1 MTNPSIPSLMPD
13 FQTLFESIPGFYLV
27 LMPNFTIV
35 AVSDAYLR
43 ATMTKREEILG
54 RRMFDVFPDNPD
66 DPSATGVR
74 NLKASLESVL
84 QNRVADTMAVQ
95 KYDIRRPESE
105 GGGFEEKYW
114 SLINSP
120 IFGENEEIAYI
131 IHRAEDVTEFVR
143 LKQLEIEQHKLTEEL
158 QARTQQMEAEIF
170 LRAQELQDVNKQLR
184 AANEELAKAR
194 DQALA
199 KARDQALMAQEEVT
213 SILESVTEAFVGL
226 DREWRITYVNQQTA
240 RLNGKQPEDFI
251 GKTHWEVWPWS
262 VGTRVEREYRR
273 AVSEQV
279 AVHFEEL
286 YEPLNMWLE
295 IAAYPTKDGLGIYFR
310 DISDRKAGE
319 KQREHLLFQEQQHT
333 TRLQKLAEATLAINS
348 ALSIEEV
355 LQVITEQARSVIDAH
370 QSVTSLTV
378 DQNWT
383 QAINSVSLSDKY
395 AAWRDYDEKTD
406 GSGIYA
412 CVCHMNRPMRMTQA
426 QLEAHP
432 RWRGFGDAADKHPP
446 MRGWLAAPLTGRD
459 GRNIG
464 LLQLSDKYE
473 GEFTEEDEAIVVQLA
488 QMASVA
494 IENARLY
501 EAQQNAR
508 TQAEAANRVKDE
520 FLAVLSHELRSPLNA
535 ILGWAQMLRS
545 RSFDQKTTF
554 RALDT
559 IERNAKLQT
568 QLIDDLLDIS
578 RIIQGKLSLNVSQ
591 VDLVSP
597 IEAAIETMRLAAEAK
612 SINVKFLILDSEFQV
627 NKNPKSQIPNP
638 KFLVAGDRNRLQQ
651 VIWNLL
657 SNAIKFTSSGG
668 IVEIKLEAIGSNAQ
682 IKVKDTGVGI
692 SADFL
697 PHVFDYFRQADS
709 KITRSFGGLGLGL
722 AIVRQLIELHGGTV
736 SAESLGV
743 GLGATFIVQLPL
755 IKDESISKDEFN
767 SSPIP
772 DSSSLPLEGV
782 RILVVDDE
790 ADTREFLTFA
800 LEEYGAETMV
810 AASAAE
816 ALKALEL
823 YHPDVLLSDIGMPE
837 EDGYSLIRKVRSL
850 SLERG
855 GSIKA
860 VALTAYAREEDQE
873 RAISAGFQMHVAKP
887 VEPAELVAAVSSL
900 AFGS

>member
-1 MTNPSIPSLMPD
+1 MPD
-13 FQTLFESIPGFYLV
+13 FRTLFESAPGLYLV
-27 LMPNFTIV
+27 LMPDFTIV

-54 RRMFDVFPDNPD
+54 RRIFDVFPNNPD
-66 DPSATGVR
+66 DPSATGVQ

-114 SLINSP
+114 SPMNSP

-143 LKQLEIEQHKLTEEL
+143 LKQLGIEQHKLTEEL
-158 QARTQQMEAEIF
+158 QAQTQQMEAEIF
-170 LRAQELQDVNKQLR
+170 LRAQELQDVNRQLR
-184 AANEELAKAR
+184 AANEE
-194 DQALA
+194 LA

-240 RLNGKQPEDFI
+240 RLNGKQPEEFI

-262 VGTRVEREYRR
+262 VGTHVEREYRR
-273 AVSEQV
+273 AVREQV
-279 AVHFEEL
+279 AVHLEQL

-295 IAAYPTKDGLGIYFR
+295 IDAYPTKDGLGIYFR
-310 DISDRKAGE
+310 DISDRKAAE
-319 KQREHLLFQEQQHT
+319 KQREHLLFQAQQHT

-355 LQVITEQARSVIDAH
+355 LQVITDQARSLIDAH
-370 QSVTSLTV
+370 QSVTSLTI
-378 DQNWT
+378 DQNWS

-395 AAWRDYDEKTD
+395 AAWRDYDDKTD

-501 EAQQNAR
+501 EAEQNAR
-508 TQAEAANRVKDE
+508 TQAEAANRIKDE

-612 SINVKFLILDSEFQV
+612 SINVKFLILDSELQV
-627 NKNPKSQIPNP
+627 NKNPKSKIQNP

-682 IKVKDTGVGI
+682 IQVKDTGVGI
-692 SADFL
+692 GADFL

-709 KITRSFGGLGLGL
+709 TITRSFGGLGLGL
-722 AIVRQLIELHGGTV
+722 AIVRHLVELHGGTV
-736 SAESLGV
+736 SAESLGI
-743 GLGATFIVQLPL
+743 GLGSTFVVQLPL
-755 IKDESISKDEFN
+755 IKDEGISKDEFD
-767 SSPIP
+767 SSLIP
-772 DSSSLPLEGV
+772 DFSSLPLEGV

-800 LEEYGAETMV
+800 LEEYGAETIV

-860 VALTAYAREEDQE
+860 VALTAYAREEDQQ
-873 RAISAGFQMHVAKP
+873 RAISAGFQMHVTKP

>member
-1 MTNPSIPSLMPD
+1 MPD
-13 FQTLFESIPGFYLV
+13 FRTLFESVPGLYLV
-27 LMPNFTIV
+27 LMPDFTIV

-84 QNRVADTMAVQ
+84 HNRVADTMAVQ

-114 SLINSP
+114 SPINSP

-143 LKQLEIEQHKLTEEL
+143 LKQLGIEQHKLTEEL

-170 LRAQELQDVNKQLR
+170 LRAQELQDVNRQLR

-226 DREWRITYVNQQTA
+226 DREWRITYVNRQTA
-240 RLNGKQPEDFI
+240 RLNGKQPEEFI
-251 GKTHWEVWPWS
+251 GQTHWEVWPWS
-262 VGTRVEREYRR
+262 VGTRIEREYRR

-295 IAAYPTKDGLGIYFR
+295 IDAYPTKDGLGIYFR
-310 DISDRKAGE
+310 DISDRKAAE
-319 KQREHLLFQEQQHT
+319 KQREQLLIQAQQHT
-333 TRLQKLAEATLAINS
+333 THLQKLAEATLAINS

-355 LQVITEQARSVIDAH
+355 LQVITDQARSLIDAH
-370 QSVTSLTV
+370 QSVTSLTI
-378 DQNWT
+378 DQNWS

-501 EAQQNAR
+501 EAEQNAR
-508 TQAEAANRVKDE
+508 TQAEAANRIKDE

-545 RSFDQKTTF
+545 RSFDQKTRF

-612 SINVKFLILDSEFQV
+612 SINVKFLILDSELQV
-627 NKNPKSQIPNP
+627 NKNPKSKIQNP
-638 KFLVAGDRNRLQQ
+638 KFLVAGEQNRLQQ

-682 IKVKDTGVGI
+682 IQVKDTGIGI
-692 SADFL
+692 DADFL

-743 GLGATFIVQLPL
+743 GLGATFIVQLPF
-755 IKDESISKDEFN
+755 IKDESISKDELN
-767 SSPIP
+767 SSLIP
-772 DSSSLPLEGV
+772 DFSSLPLQGV

-800 LEEYGAETMV
+800 LEEYGAETIV

-823 YHPDVLLSDIGMPE
+823 YNPDVLLSDIGMPE

-860 VALTAYAREEDQE
+860 VALTAYAREEDQQ

>member
-1 MTNPSIPSLMPD
+1 MPD
-13 FQTLFESIPGFYLV
+13 FRTLFESAPGLYLV
-27 LMPNFTIV
+27 LMPDFTIV

-54 RRMFDVFPDNPD
+54 RRIFDVFPDNPD
-66 DPSATGVR
+66 DRSATGVQ

-84 QNRVADTMAVQ
+84 QNRMADTMAVQ

-143 LKQLEIEQHKLTEEL
+143 LKQLGIEQHKLTEEL

-170 LRAQELQDVNKQLR
+170 LRAQELQDVNRQLR
-184 AANEELAKAR
+184 AANEE
-194 DQALA
+194 LA

-240 RLNGKQPEDFI
+240 RLNGKQPEEFI

-279 AVHFEEL
+279 AVHFEQF

-295 IAAYPTKDGLGIYFR
+295 IDAYPTKDGLGIYFR
-310 DISDRKAGE
+310 DISDRKAAE
-319 KQREHLLFQEQQHT
+319 KQRERLLIQAQQHT

-355 LQVITEQARSVIDAH
+355 LQVITDQARSLIDAH
-370 QSVTSLTV
+370 QSVTSLTI
-378 DQNWT
+378 DQNWS

-395 AAWRDYDEKTD
+395 AAWRDYDDKTD

-508 TQAEAANRVKDE
+508 TQAEAANRIKDE

-612 SINVKFLILDSEFQV
+612 SINVKFLILDSELQV

-709 KITRSFGGLGLGL
+709 TITRSFGGLGLGL
-722 AIVRQLIELHGGTV
+722 AIVRNLVELHGGTV
-736 SAESLGV
+736 SAESLGI
-743 GLGATFIVQLPL
+743 GLGSTFILQLPL
-755 IKDESISKDEFN
+755 IKDEGISKDKLN
-767 SSPIP
+767 SSLIL
-772 DSSSLPLEGV
+772 DFSSLPLEGV

-800 LEEYGAETMV
+800 LEEYGAETIV

-823 YHPDVLLSDIGMPE
+823 YNPDVLLSDIGMPE

-860 VALTAYAREEDQE
+860 VALTAYAREEDQQ
-873 RAISAGFQMHVAKP
+873 RAISAGFQMHVTKP

>member
-1 MTNPSIPSLMPD
+1 MPD
-13 FQTLFESIPGFYLV
+13 FRTLFESVPGLYLV
-27 LMPNFTIV
+27 LMPDFTIV

-114 SLINSP
+114 SPINSP

-131 IHRAEDVTEFVR
+131 IYRAEDVTEFVR
-143 LKQLEIEQHKLTEEL
+143 LKQLGIEQHKLTEEL

-240 RLNGKQPEDFI
+240 RLNGKQPEEFI

-262 VGTRVEREYRR
+262 VGTCVEREYHR

-279 AVHFEEL
+279 AVHFEQF

-310 DISDRKAGE
+310 DISDRKAAE
-319 KQREHLLFQEQQHT
+319 KQRERLLIQAQQHT

-355 LQVITEQARSVIDAH
+355 LQVITDQARSVIDAH
-370 QSVTSLTV
+370 QSVTSLTI
-378 DQNWT
+378 DQNWS

-395 AAWRDYDEKTD
+395 AAWRDYDETTD

-473 GEFTEEDEAIVVQLA
+473 GDFTDEDEAIVVQLA

-545 RSFDQKTTF
+545 RSFDQKTTY

-612 SINVKFLILDSEFQV
+612 SINVKFLILDSQLQV
-627 NKNPKSQIPNP
+627 NKNPKSHPNR
-638 KFLVAGDRNRLQQ
+638 KFLIAGEHNRLQQ

-682 IKVKDTGVGI
+682 IQVKDTGVGI

-709 KITRSFGGLGLGL
+709 TITRSFGGLGLGL
-722 AIVRQLIELHGGTV
+722 AIVRHLVELHGGTV

-767 SSPIP
+767 SSLIS
-772 DSSSLPLEGV
+772 DFSSLPLQGV

-823 YHPDVLLSDIGMPE
+823 YNPDVLLSDIGMPE

-860 VALTAYAREEDQE
+860 VALTAYAREEDQQ

>member
-13 FQTLFESIPGFYLV
+13 FRTLFESVPGLYLV
-27 LMPNFTIV
+27 LMPDFTIV

-105 GGGFEEKYW
+105 GGGFEERYW
-114 SLINSP
+114 SPINSP

-131 IHRAEDVTEFVR
+131 IHRAEDVTEFFR
-143 LKQLEIEQHKLTEEL
+143 LKQLGIEQHKLTEKL

-170 LRAQELQDVNKQLR
+170 LRAQELQDVNRQLR

-194 DQALA
+194 DEALA

-213 SILESVTEAFVGL
+213 SILESVTEAFVSL
-226 DREWRITYVNQQTA
+226 DREWRITYVNRQTA
-240 RLNGKQPEDFI
+240 RLNGKQPEEFI

-262 VGTRVEREYRR
+262 VGTRIEREYRR

-295 IAAYPTKDGLGIYFR
+295 IDAYPTKDGLGIYFR
-310 DISDRKAGE
+310 DISDRKAAE
-319 KQREHLLFQEQQHT
+319 KQREHLLLQEQQHT

-370 QSVTSLTV
+370 QSVTSLTI
-378 DQNWT
+378 DQNWS

-501 EAQQNAR
+501 EAEQNAR

-682 IKVKDTGVGI
+682 IQVKDTGVGI

-709 KITRSFGGLGLGL
+709 TITRSFGGLGLGL
-722 AIVRQLIELHGGTV
+722 AIVRNLVELHGGTV
-736 SAESLGV
+736 SAESLGI
-743 GLGATFIVQLPL
+743 GLGSTFILQLPL
-755 IKDESISKDEFN
+755 IKDEGISKDELN
-767 SSPIP
+767 SSLIL
-772 DSSSLPLEGV
+772 DFSSLPLEGV

-800 LEEYGAETMV
+800 LEEYGAETIV

-860 VALTAYAREEDQE
+860 VALTAYAREEDQQ

>member
-1 MTNPSIPSLMPD
+1 
-13 FQTLFESIPGFYLV
+13 
-27 LMPNFTIV
+27 
-35 AVSDAYLR
+35 
-43 ATMTKREEILG
+43 MTKREEILG
-54 RRMFDVFPDNPD
+54 RTIFDVFPDNPD

-84 QNRVADTMAVQ
+84 QNRVADTMGVQ

-105 GGGFEEKYW
+105 GGGFEQKYW
-114 SLINSP
+114 TPINSP
-120 IFGENEEIAYI
+120 IFGENEEIACI

-143 LKQLEIEQHKLTEEL
+143 LKQLGIEQHKLTEEL

-170 LRAQELQDVNKQLR
+170 LRAQELQDVNRQLR

-194 DQALA
+194 DEAHT
-199 KARDQALMAQEEVT
+199 AQEQIA
-213 SILESVTEAFVGL
+213 SILESVTEAFIGL
-226 DREWRITYVNQQTA
+226 DSEWRITYVNQQTTK
-240 RLNGKQPEDFI
+240 LNGKQPEDFI
-251 GKTHWEVWPWS
+251 GKIYWEVWPWS
-262 VGTRVEREYRR
+262 VGTRFEREYRR

-286 YEPLNMWLE
+286 YEPLNIWLE

-310 DISDRKAGE
+310 NISDRKAGE
-319 KQREHLLFQEQQHT
+319 KQREHLLLQEQQHT

-355 LQVITEQARSVIDAH
+355 LQVITQQARSVIDAH

-446 MRGWLAAPLTGRD
+446 MRGWLAVPLTARD
-459 GRNIG
+459 GRNMG

-501 EAQQNAR
+501 EAEQNAR

-612 SINVKFLILDSEFQV
+612 SINVKFSILDSQLQV
-627 NKNPKSQIPNP
+627 NKNPKSRPNP
-638 KFLVAGDRNRLQQ
+638 KFLIAGDRNRLQQ

-668 IVEIKLEAIGSNAQ
+668 IVEIELEAIGSNAQ
-682 IKVKDTGVGI
+682 IQVKDTGVGI
-692 SADFL
+692 DADFL

-772 DSSSLPLEGV
+772 DSSSLPLQGM

-823 YHPDVLLSDIGMPE
+823 YNPDVLLSDIGMPE

-900 AFGS
+900 TVGS

>member
-1 MTNPSIPSLMPD
+1 MKNPSIPLRMPD
-13 FQTLFESIPGFYLV
+13 FRTLFESVPGLYLV
-27 LMPNFTIV
+27 LMPDFTIV

-54 RRMFDVFPDNPD
+54 RGIFDVFPDNPD

-84 QNRVADTMAVQ
+84 QNRVADTMGVQ

-114 SLINSP
+114 SPINSP

-143 LKQLEIEQHKLTEEL
+143 LKQLGIEQHKLTEEL

-170 LRAQELQDVNKQLR
+170 LRAQELQDVNRQLR

-194 DQALA
+194 DEAHT
-199 KARDQALMAQEEVT
+199 AQEQIA
-213 SILESVTEAFVGL
+213 SILESVTEAFIGL

-240 RLNGKQPEDFI
+240 KLNGKQPEDFI
-251 GKTHWEVWPWS
+251 GKIYWEVWPWS
-262 VGTRVEREYRR
+262 VGTRLEREYRR
-273 AVSEQV
+273 AVSEQM

-286 YEPLNMWLE
+286 YEPLNIWLE
-295 IAAYPTKDGLGIYFR
+295 ISAYPTKDGLGIYFR
-310 DISDRKAGE
+310 DISDRKAAE

-355 LQVITEQARSVIDAH
+355 LQVITEQARSLIDAH
-370 QSVTSLTV
+370 QSVTSVTI
-378 DQNWT
+378 DQNWS

-426 QLEAHP
+426 QLEAHS

-501 EAQQNAR
+501 EAEQNAR

-612 SINVKFLILDSEFQV
+612 SINVKFSILDSELQV

-668 IVEIKLEAIGSNAQ
+668 IVEIKLEAIGSNTQ
-682 IKVKDTGVGI
+682 IQVKDTGVGI
-692 SADFL
+692 DADFL

-722 AIVRQLIELHGGTV
+722 AIVRNLVELHGGTV

-767 SSPIP
+767 SSLIP
-772 DSSSLPLEGV
+772 DFSSLPLEGV

-800 LEEYGAETMV
+800 LEEYGAETIV

-823 YHPDVLLSDIGMPE
+823 YNPDVLLSDIGMPE

-900 AFGS
+900 TVGS

>member
-1 MTNPSIPSLMPD
+1 MPD
-13 FQTLFESIPGFYLV
+13 FRTLFESVPGLYLV
-27 LMPNFTIV
+27 LMPDFTIV

-54 RRMFDVFPDNPD
+54 RRIFDVFPDNPD

-84 QNRVADTMAVQ
+84 QNRMADTMGVQ

-114 SLINSP
+114 SPINSP

-143 LKQLEIEQHKLTEEL
+143 LKQLGIEQDKLTEEL

-170 LRAQELQDVNKQLR
+170 LRAQELQDVNRQLR

-194 DQALA
+194 DDEAHT
-199 KARDQALMAQEEVT
+199 AQEQIA
-213 SILESVTEAFVGL
+213 SILESVSEAFIGL

-240 RLNGKQPEDFI
+240 KLNGKQPEDFI
-251 GKTHWEVWPWS
+251 GKIYWEVWPWS
-262 VGTRVEREYRR
+262 VGTRLEKEYRR

-295 IAAYPTKDGLGIYFR
+295 IDAYPTKDGLGIYFR

-370 QSVTSLTV
+370 QSVTSVTI

-612 SINVKFLILDSEFQV
+612 SINVKFSILDSQLQV
-627 NKNPKSQIPNP
+627 NKNPKSHPNR
-638 KFLVAGDRNRLQQ
+638 KFLIAGDRNRLQQ

-682 IKVKDTGVGI
+682 IQVKDTGAGI
-692 SADFL
+692 DADFL

-743 GLGATFIVQLPL
+743 GLGATFVVQLPL
-755 IKDESISKDEFN
+755 IKDESISKDELN

-772 DSSSLPLEGV
+772 DSSSLPLQGV

>member
-1 MTNPSIPSLMPD
+1 MPD
-13 FQTLFESIPGFYLV
+13 FRTLFESVPGLYLV
-27 LMPNFTIV
+27 LMPDFTIV

-54 RRMFDVFPDNPD
+54 RGIFDVFPDNPD

-84 QNRVADTMAVQ
+84 QNRVADTMGVQ

-114 SLINSP
+114 SPINSP

-143 LKQLEIEQHKLTEEL
+143 LKQLGIEQHKLTEEL

-170 LRAQELQDVNKQLR
+170 LRAQELQDVNRQLR

-194 DQALA
+194 DEAHT
-199 KARDQALMAQEEVT
+199 AQEQIA
-213 SILESVTEAFVGL
+213 SILESVTEAFIGL

-240 RLNGKQPEDFI
+240 KLNGKQPEDFI
-251 GKTHWEVWPWS
+251 GKIYWEVWPWS
-262 VGTRVEREYRR
+262 VGTRLEREYRR
-273 AVSEQV
+273 AVSEQM

-286 YEPLNMWLE
+286 YEPLNIWLE
-295 IAAYPTKDGLGIYFR
+295 ISAYPTKDGLGIYFR
-310 DISDRKAGE
+310 DISDRKAAE

-355 LQVITEQARSVIDAH
+355 LQVITEQARSLIDAH
-370 QSVTSLTV
+370 QSVTSVTI
-378 DQNWT
+378 DQNWS

-426 QLEAHP
+426 QLEAHS

-501 EAQQNAR
+501 EAEQNAR

-612 SINVKFLILDSEFQV
+612 SINVKFSILDSELQV

-668 IVEIKLEAIGSNAQ
+668 IVEIKLEAIGSNTQ
-682 IKVKDTGVGI
+682 IQVKDTGVGI
-692 SADFL
+692 DADFL

-722 AIVRQLIELHGGTV
+722 AIVRNLVELHGGTV

-767 SSPIP
+767 SSLIP
-772 DSSSLPLEGV
+772 DFSSLPLEGV

-800 LEEYGAETMV
+800 LEEYGAETIV

-823 YHPDVLLSDIGMPE
+823 YNPDVLLSDIGMPE

-900 AFGS
+900 TVGS

>member
-1 MTNPSIPSLMPD
+1 MPD
-13 FQTLFESIPGFYLV
+13 FRTLFESVPGLYLV
-27 LMPNFTIV
+27 LMPDFTIV

-54 RRMFDVFPDNPD
+54 RRMFDVFPDNPE

-95 KYDIRRPESE
+95 KYDIRRPESQ
-105 GGGFEEKYW
+105 GGGFEERYW
-114 SLINSP
+114 SPMNSP
-120 IFGENEEIAYI
+120 IFGENEEISYI

-143 LKQLEIEQHKLTEEL
+143 LKQLGIEQHKLTEEL

-170 LRAQELQDVNKQLR
+170 LRAQELQDVNKRLR
-184 AANEELAKAR
+184 AANEE
-194 DQALA
+194 LA

-240 RLNGKQPEDFI
+240 RLNGKQPEDII

-262 VGTRVEREYRR
+262 VGTHVEREYRR
-273 AVSEQV
+273 AVREQV
-279 AVHFEEL
+279 AVHLEQL

-295 IAAYPTKDGLGIYFR
+295 IDAYPTKDGLGIYFR
-310 DISDRKAGE
+310 DISDRKAAE
-319 KQREHLLFQEQQHT
+319 KQREHLLLQEQQHT

-370 QSVTSLTV
+370 QSVTSLTI
-378 DQNWT
+378 DQNWS

-501 EAQQNAR
+501 EAEQNAR
-508 TQAEAANRVKDE
+508 TQAEAANRIKDE

-612 SINVKFLILDSEFQV
+612 SINVKFSILDSELQV
-627 NKNPKSQIPNP
+627 NKNPKSQIQNP

-657 SNAIKFTSSGG
+657 SNAIKFTSSRG

-682 IKVKDTGVGI
+682 IQVKDTGVGI

-722 AIVRQLIELHGGTV
+722 AIVRHLVELHGGTV
-736 SAESLGV
+736 SAESLGI

-755 IKDESISKDEFN
+755 IKDEGISKDELN
-767 SSPIP
+767 SSLIP
-772 DSSSLPLEGV
+772 DFSSLPLEGV

-860 VALTAYAREEDQE
+860 VALTAYAREEDQQ

>member
-1 MTNPSIPSLMPD
+1 MPD
-13 FQTLFESIPGFYLV
+13 
-27 LMPNFTIV
+27 FTIV

-54 RRMFDVFPDNPD
+54 RRIFDVFPDNPD
-66 DPSATGVR
+66 DPSATGVQ

-114 SLINSP
+114 SPMNSP

-143 LKQLEIEQHKLTEEL
+143 LKQLGIEQHKLTEEL
-158 QARTQQMEAEIF
+158 QAQTQQMEAEIF
-170 LRAQELQDVNKQLR
+170 LRAQELQDVNRQLR
-184 AANEELAKAR
+184 AANEE
-194 DQALA
+194 LA

-240 RLNGKQPEDFI
+240 RLNGKQPEEFI

-262 VGTRVEREYRR
+262 VGTHVEREYRR
-273 AVSEQV
+273 AVREQV
-279 AVHFEEL
+279 AVHLEQL

-295 IAAYPTKDGLGIYFR
+295 IDAYPTKDGLGIYFR
-310 DISDRKAGE
+310 DISDRKAAE
-319 KQREHLLFQEQQHT
+319 KQREHLLFQAQQHT

-355 LQVITEQARSVIDAH
+355 LQVITDQARSLIDAH
-370 QSVTSLTV
+370 QSVTSLTI
-378 DQNWT
+378 DQNWS

-395 AAWRDYDEKTD
+395 AAWRDYDDKTD

-501 EAQQNAR
+501 EAEQNAR
-508 TQAEAANRVKDE
+508 TQAEAANRIKDE

-612 SINVKFLILDSEFQV
+612 SINVKFSILDSELQV
-627 NKNPKSQIPNP
+627 NKNPKSKIQNP

-682 IKVKDTGVGI
+682 IQVKDTGVGI
-692 SADFL
+692 GADFL

-709 KITRSFGGLGLGL
+709 TITRSFGGLGLGL
-722 AIVRQLIELHGGTV
+722 AIVRHLVELHGGTV
-736 SAESLGV
+736 SAESLGI
-743 GLGATFIVQLPL
+743 GLGSTFVVQLPL
-755 IKDESISKDEFN
+755 IKDEGISKDEFD
-767 SSPIP
+767 SSLIP
-772 DSSSLPLEGV
+772 DFSSLPLEGV

-800 LEEYGAETMV
+800 LEEYGAETIV

-860 VALTAYAREEDQE
+860 VALTAYAREEDQQ
-873 RAISAGFQMHVAKP
+873 RAISAGFQMHVTKP

>member
-1 MTNPSIPSLMPD
+1 MPD
-13 FQTLFESIPGFYLV
+13 FRTLFESAPGLYLV
-27 LMPNFTIV
+27 LMPDFTIV

-54 RRMFDVFPDNPD
+54 RRIFDVFPDNPD
-66 DPSATGVR
+66 DPSATGVQ

-114 SLINSP
+114 SPMNSP

-143 LKQLEIEQHKLTEEL
+143 LKQLGIEQHKLTEEL
-158 QARTQQMEAEIF
+158 QAQTQQMEAEIF
-170 LRAQELQDVNKQLR
+170 LRAQELQDVNRQLR
-184 AANEELAKAR
+184 AANEE
-194 DQALA
+194 LA

-240 RLNGKQPEDFI
+240 RLNGKQPEEFI

-262 VGTRVEREYRR
+262 VGTHVEREYRR
-273 AVSEQV
+273 AVREQV
-279 AVHFEEL
+279 AVHLEQL

-295 IAAYPTKDGLGIYFR
+295 IDAYPTKDGLGIYFR
-310 DISDRKAGE
+310 DISDRKAAE
-319 KQREHLLFQEQQHT
+319 KQREHLLFQAQQHT

-355 LQVITEQARSVIDAH
+355 LQVITDQARSLIDAH
-370 QSVTSLTV
+370 QSVTSLTI
-378 DQNWT
+378 DQNWS

-395 AAWRDYDEKTD
+395 AAWRDYDDKTD

-501 EAQQNAR
+501 EAEQNAR
-508 TQAEAANRVKDE
+508 TQAEAANRIKDE

-612 SINVKFLILDSEFQV
+612 SINVKFSILDSELQV
-627 NKNPKSQIPNP
+627 NKNPKSKIQNP

-682 IKVKDTGVGI
+682 IQVKDTGVGI
-692 SADFL
+692 GADFL

-709 KITRSFGGLGLGL
+709 TITRSFGGLGLGL
-722 AIVRQLIELHGGTV
+722 AIVRHLVELHGGTV
-736 SAESLGV
+736 SAESLGI
-743 GLGATFIVQLPL
+743 GLGSTFVVQLPL
-755 IKDESISKDEFN
+755 IKDEGISKDEFD
-767 SSPIP
+767 SSLIP
-772 DSSSLPLEGV
+772 DFSSLPLEGV

-800 LEEYGAETMV
+800 LEEYGAETIV

-860 VALTAYAREEDQE
+860 VALTAYAREEDQQ
-873 RAISAGFQMHVAKP
+873 RAISAGFQMHVTKP

>member
-1 MTNPSIPSLMPD
+1 MPD
-13 FQTLFESIPGFYLV
+13 FRTLFESAPGLYLV
-27 LMPNFTIV
+27 LMPDFTIV

-54 RRMFDVFPDNPD
+54 RRIFDVFPDNPD
-66 DPSATGVR
+66 DPSATGVQ

-114 SLINSP
+114 SPMNSP

-143 LKQLEIEQHKLTEEL
+143 LKQLGIEQHKLTEEL
-158 QARTQQMEAEIF
+158 QAQTQQMEAEIF
-170 LRAQELQDVNKQLR
+170 LRAQELQDVNRQLR
-184 AANEELAKAR
+184 AANEE
-194 DQALA
+194 LA

-240 RLNGKQPEDFI
+240 RLNGKQPEEFI

-262 VGTRVEREYRR
+262 VGTHVEREYRR
-273 AVSEQV
+273 AVREQV
-279 AVHFEEL
+279 AVHLEQL

-295 IAAYPTKDGLGIYFR
+295 IDAYPTKDGLGIYFR
-310 DISDRKAGE
+310 DISDRKAAE
-319 KQREHLLFQEQQHT
+319 KQREHLLFQAQQHT

-355 LQVITEQARSVIDAH
+355 LQVITDQARSLIDAH
-370 QSVTSLTV
+370 QSVTSLTI
-378 DQNWT
+378 DQNWS

-395 AAWRDYDEKTD
+395 AAWRDYDDKTD

-501 EAQQNAR
+501 EAEQNAR
-508 TQAEAANRVKDE
+508 TQAEAANRIKDE

-612 SINVKFLILDSEFQV
+612 SINVKFLILDSELQV
-627 NKNPKSQIPNP
+627 NKNPKSKIQNP

-682 IKVKDTGVGI
+682 IQVKDTGVGI
-692 SADFL
+692 GADFL

-709 KITRSFGGLGLGL
+709 TITRSFGGLGLGL
-722 AIVRQLIELHGGTV
+722 AIVRHLVELHGGTV
-736 SAESLGV
+736 SAESLGI
-743 GLGATFIVQLPL
+743 GLGSTFVVQLPL
-755 IKDESISKDEFN
+755 IKDEGISKDEFD
-767 SSPIP
+767 SSLIP
-772 DSSSLPLEGV
+772 DFSSLPLEGV

-800 LEEYGAETMV
+800 LEEYGAETIV

-860 VALTAYAREEDQE
+860 VALTAYAREEDQQ
-873 RAISAGFQMHVAKP
+873 RAISAGFQMHVTKP

>member
-1 MTNPSIPSLMPD
+1 MPD
-13 FQTLFESIPGFYLV
+13 FRTLFESVPGLYLV
-27 LMPNFTIV
+27 LMPDFTIV

-105 GGGFEEKYW
+105 GGGFEERYW
-114 SLINSP
+114 SPINSP

-131 IHRAEDVTEFVR
+131 IHRAEDVTEFFR
-143 LKQLEIEQHKLTEEL
+143 LKQLGIEQHKLTEKL

-170 LRAQELQDVNKQLR
+170 LRAQELQDVNRQLR

-194 DQALA
+194 DEALA

-213 SILESVTEAFVGL
+213 SILESVTEAFVSL
-226 DREWRITYVNQQTA
+226 DREWRITYVNRQTA
-240 RLNGKQPEDFI
+240 RLNGKQPEEFI

-262 VGTRVEREYRR
+262 VGTRIEREYRR

-295 IAAYPTKDGLGIYFR
+295 IDAYPTKDGLGIYFR
-310 DISDRKAGE
+310 DISDRKAAE
-319 KQREHLLFQEQQHT
+319 KQREHLLLQEQQHT

-370 QSVTSLTV
+370 QSVTSLTI
-378 DQNWT
+378 DQNWS

-501 EAQQNAR
+501 EAEQNAR

-682 IKVKDTGVGI
+682 IQVKDTGVGI

-709 KITRSFGGLGLGL
+709 TITRSFGGLGLGL
-722 AIVRQLIELHGGTV
+722 AIVRNLVELHGGTV
-736 SAESLGV
+736 SAESLGI
-743 GLGATFIVQLPL
+743 GLGSTFILQLPL
-755 IKDESISKDEFN
+755 IKDEGISKDELN
-767 SSPIP
+767 SSLIL
-772 DSSSLPLEGV
+772 DFSSLPLEGV

-800 LEEYGAETMV
+800 LEEYGAETIV

-860 VALTAYAREEDQE
+860 VALTAYAREEDQQ

>member
-1 MTNPSIPSLMPD
+1 MPD
-13 FQTLFESIPGFYLV
+13 
-27 LMPNFTIV
+27 FTIV

-54 RRMFDVFPDNPD
+54 RRIFDVFPNNPD
-66 DPSATGVR
+66 DPSATGVQ

-114 SLINSP
+114 SPMNSP

-143 LKQLEIEQHKLTEEL
+143 LKQLGIEQHKLTEEL
-158 QARTQQMEAEIF
+158 QAQTQQMEAEIF
-170 LRAQELQDVNKQLR
+170 LRAQELQDVNRQLR
-184 AANEELAKAR
+184 AANEE
-194 DQALA
+194 LA

-240 RLNGKQPEDFI
+240 RLNGKQPEEFI

-262 VGTRVEREYRR
+262 VGTHVEREYRR
-273 AVSEQV
+273 AVREQV
-279 AVHFEEL
+279 AVHLEQL

-295 IAAYPTKDGLGIYFR
+295 IDAYPTKDGLGIYFR
-310 DISDRKAGE
+310 DISDRKAAE
-319 KQREHLLFQEQQHT
+319 KQREHLLFQAQQHT

-355 LQVITEQARSVIDAH
+355 LQVITDQARSLIDAH
-370 QSVTSLTV
+370 QSVTSLTI
-378 DQNWT
+378 DQNWS

-395 AAWRDYDEKTD
+395 AAWRDYDDKTD

-501 EAQQNAR
+501 EAEQNAR
-508 TQAEAANRVKDE
+508 TQAEAANRIKDE

-612 SINVKFLILDSEFQV
+612 SINVKFLILDSELQV
-627 NKNPKSQIPNP
+627 NKNPKSKIQNP

-682 IKVKDTGVGI
+682 IQVKDTGVGI
-692 SADFL
+692 GADFL

-709 KITRSFGGLGLGL
+709 TITRSFGGLGLGL
-722 AIVRQLIELHGGTV
+722 AIVRHLVELHGGTV
-736 SAESLGV
+736 SAESLGI
-743 GLGATFIVQLPL
+743 GLGSTFVVQLPL
-755 IKDESISKDEFN
+755 IKDEGISKDEFD
-767 SSPIP
+767 SSLIP
-772 DSSSLPLEGV
+772 DFSSLPLEGV

-800 LEEYGAETMV
+800 LEEYGAETIV

-860 VALTAYAREEDQE
+860 VALTAYAREEDQQ
-873 RAISAGFQMHVAKP
+873 RAISAGFQMHVTKP